1 MADQEV
7 LDVTLQVAR
16 ALSTIGLDYV
26 VGGSLASSMHG
37 IPRSTQDVDILVFMF
52 HEDVEPLVSALDDDF
67 YVDEDAVRDAVDRSS
82 SFNVIHFETAFKV
95 DLFVADDEPWLAE
108 ERNRRQS
115 IGITDS
121 GESVD
126 VSSAEDNI
134 LHKLQWYQKGG
145 EISDQQWRDVLGVMK
160 VQGDD
165 LDLSYLDK
173 WARRLGLQ
181 ELLAQALSEAGLAG
195 GAS

>member
-16 ALSTIGLDYV
+16 TLSAIGLDYV

-37 IPRSTQDVDILVFMF
+37 IPRSTQDVDILVFMA
-52 HEDVEPLVSALDDDF
+52 HDDV
-67 YVDEDAVRDAVDRSS
+67 
-82 SFNVIHFETAFKV
+82 
-95 DLFVADDEPWLAE
+95 EPWLAE

-115 IGITDS
+115 VGITDS

-134 LHKLQWYQKGG
+134 LHKLKWYQKGG
-145 EISDQQWRDVLGVMK
+145 EVSEQQWRDVLGVMK
-160 VQGDD
+160 VQGEE
-165 LDLSYLDK
+165 LDLSYLDQ
-173 WARRLGLQ
+173 WARRLGL
-181 ELLAQALSEAGLAG
+181 EDLLEQALTDAGLAG
-195 GAS
+195 GES